1 MYAHTLVKMADILF
15 ISLQAMDRSVP
26 QKYSR
31 FFFFFF
37 FFFLSTYR
45 ERGAEFLC
53 GVAIDLIKP
62 TFQT

>member
-1 MYAHTLVKMADILF
+1 MADILF
-15 ISLQAMDRSVP
+15 ISLQAMDKSVP

-31 FFFFFF
+31 

>member
-1 MYAHTLVKMADILF
+1 MADILF
-15 ISLQAMDRSVP
+15 ISLQAMDKSVP

-31 FFFFFF
+31 

-53 GVAIDLIKP
+53 GVAINLSLLFKP
-62 TFQT
+62 KLAFVYSLTRFKK